1 MENLLGSET
10 AGKVLTKDTMCPSLT
25 VKQRIYGFLACF
37 CFGLLLSFISIG
49 GIFGA
54 LMNPVK
60 FAIVYSLGNLCSLG
74 STLFLLGPAAQI
86 KRMFKKTRYIA
97 TSLFLLSLIA
107 TLVFAIGFYD
117 KKKVWHKLFLLT
129 LMLLQ
134 FCTLFWY
141 TLSYI
146 PFGRALCKK
155 ICCKICCEDEEG
167 EGQSSEGGKS

>member
-1 MENLLGSET
+1 MESLLGSET
-10 AGKVLTKDTMCPSLT
+10 AGKVLTKDTMCPSLS
-25 VKQRIYGFLACF
+25 VKHRIYGFLACF
-37 CFGLLLSFISIG
+37 AFGLLLSFISIG

-60 FAIVYSLGNLCSLG
+60 FAIVYSLGNLSSLG
-74 STLFLLGPAAQI
+74 STLFLIGPMSQI

-97 TSLFLLSLIA
+97 SILFLSSLIG

-117 KKKVWHKLFLLT
+117 KSKVWHKLLLFA
-129 LMLLQ
+129 LIILQ

-146 PFGRALCKK
+146 PFGRTLCKK

-167 EGQSSEGGKS
+167 EGIISGGNSK